1 MNRGNIY
8 LGATVRSRGI
18 ADGRGGSI
26 VKNASWGRCV
36 RLKRGLTALVMGVGV
51 LGSGIAAS
59 EDVDMYDGQWRFGAT
74 PYLWLPSLHGNLEL
88 PLPSGS
94 VSAEVQ
100 INPGSYLSDL
110 QFGFMMAGQARK
122 GDFAFIYDLIFADL
136 KGNNSRV
143 RTVHGPNGDIELPI
157 QADVSSKL
165 DSSIV
170 TLGGSYTVAHSS
182 QGSIDVFAAV
192 AISDIRAD
200 ANWSL
205 TGPIGIFP
213 QSGSLGQTTTLTQGV
228 FGVLGNLRL
237 SDDGKWTM
245 PYEVDGRVGSNSSG
259 WNGIIG
265 ISYRFD
271 WGDVRLAYRNLYYSM
286 NDDKVLQSIRM
297 TGPALGASFRW

>member
-1 MNRGNIY
+1 MKG
-8 LGATVRSRGI
+8 
-18 ADGRGGSI
+18 DSI

-36 RLKRGLTALVMGVGV
+36 LKRGLTALVMGAGV
-51 LGSGIAAS
+51 LASVIAAG

-94 VSAEVQ
+94 VSANVQ
-100 INPGSYLSDL
+100 INPSSYLSDL

-122 GDFAFIYDLIFADL
+122 GDFAFIYDVIFADL
-136 KGNNSRV
+136 KGHNSRV
-143 RTVHGPNGDIELPI
+143 RTLHGPNGDIELPI
-157 QADVSSKL
+157 DASVTSKL

-170 TLGGSYTVAHSS
+170 TLGGSYTLAHSD
-182 QGSIDVFAAV
+182 QGSIDAFAAV
-192 AISDIRAD
+192 AIADIRAD

-205 TGPIGIFP
+205 TGPIGAFP

-228 FGVLGNLRL
+228 FGVQGHLRL

-259 WNGIIG
+259 WNGVIG
-265 ISYRFD
+265 VGYRFD
-271 WGDVRLAYRNLYYSM
+271 WGDLLFAYRNLYYSM
-286 NDDKVLQSIRM
+286 NDDRVLQSIRM
-297 TGPALGASFRW
+297 AGPALGASFRW

>member
-1 MNRGNIY
+1 M
-8 LGATVRSRGI
+8 GA
-18 ADGRGGSI
+18 
-26 VKNASWGRCV
+26 
-36 RLKRGLTALVMGVGV
+36 GV
-51 LGSGIAAS
+51 LGSGIAAG

-94 VSAEVQ
+94 VSAEVK
-100 INPGSYLSDL
+100 INPSSYLSDL

-136 KGNNSRV
+136 KGHNSRV
-143 RTVHGPNGDIELPI
+143 RTLHGPNGDIELPI
-157 QADVSSKL
+157 DANVSSKL

-170 TLGGSYTVAHSS
+170 TLGGSYTMAHSA
-182 QGSIDVFAAV
+182 QGSIDAFAAV
-192 AISDIRAD
+192 AIADIRAD

-205 TGPIGIFP
+205 TGPIGAFP
-213 QSGSLGQTTTLTQGV
+213 QSGSLGQTKTLTQGV
-228 FGVLGNLRL
+228 FGVQGHLRL

-265 ISYRFD
+265 IAYRFD
-271 WGDVRLAYRNLYYSM
+271 WGDLLLAYRNLYYSM
-286 NDDKVLQSIRM
+286 NDDKLLQSVRM

>member
-1 MNRGNIY
+1 VNRGNIY

-110 QFGFMMAGQARK
+110 QFGFMMAGQARR